1 MSERHFVRDVSDL
14 PTHGHGPST
23 LTWWGTMGFMLIE
36 GFAFVLAGFTY
47 LYIMMQFRHWPP
59 GMPPPDLTWGTLM
72 TAALLLSLI
81 PNVWA
86 KRVAEAS
93 DLRGTRRA
101 VLVMLAVGLATLG
114 IRWFEFTV
122 LNALWDSNAYGSI
135 LWTILGLHTVHLLT
149 DVGDT
154 AVLAVL
160 MFTRHGKDP
169 RRMGDVTDNALYW
182 NFVVGAWVPIYA
194 LLYLVPRFA

>member
-1 MSERHFVRDVSDL
+1 MERNFVRDVSHL
-14 PTHGHGPST
+14 PTHGHGPSN

-59 GMPPPDLTWGTLM
+59 GMPPPHLTWGTLM
-72 TAALLLSLI
+72 TAVLLLSLI

-93 DLRGTRRA
+93 DLRRTRIA
-101 VLVMLAVGLATLG
+101 VVVMLLIGFVTLA

-122 LNALWDSNAYGSI
+122 LNVLWDSNAYGSI
-135 LWTILGLHTVHLLT
+135 LWTILGLHTIHLLT

-160 MFTRHGKDP
+160 MFTKHGKDP
-169 RRMGDVTDNALYW
+169 RRMGDVTDNAMYW

-194 LLYLVPRFA
+194 LLYLVPRFG